1 MDSAVKYYRAAIEA
15 DPRHWQA
22 HHNLANSYVL
32 QGRFEDAAG
41 EFQRTIRLNQN
52 YSPAYL
58 ALATLQLQQKQAG
71 AARATLQRLLQVRPG
86 LLEARYL
93 MARVFVE
100 EGKLEEAASELRLL
114 YSQDRTG
121 AYKERI
127 EELRRYAVPVS
138 K

>member
-32 QGRFEDAAG
+32 RGRFEDAAG
-41 EFQRTIRLNQN
+41 EFQQTIRLNQN

-58 ALATLQLQQKQAG
+58 ALATLQLQQKQAE
-71 AARATLQRLLQVRPG
+71 AARATLQRLLQMRPD

-93 MARVFVE
+93 MARAFVAQ
-100 EGKLEEAASELRLL
+100 GKPEQAESELRLL

-127 EELRRYAVPVS
+127 EGLRRYLFPLS